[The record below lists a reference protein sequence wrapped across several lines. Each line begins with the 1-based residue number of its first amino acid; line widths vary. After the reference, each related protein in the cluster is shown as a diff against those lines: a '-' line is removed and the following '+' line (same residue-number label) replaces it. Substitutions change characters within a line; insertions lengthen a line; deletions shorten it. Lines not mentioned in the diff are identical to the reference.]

1 VLDTLAVEMDADL
14 FTQTPAAAAADLARL
29 GSHTGARVPGPGVPA
44 PVPPRPGAGQVV
56 LATWRRLLDNGSLQ
70 DGEPYL
76 AGTARPVTALLS
88 PATASDLGVRPGDT
102 VTVATERGAVSVPAA
117 SADLP
122 EGVVWLPGNSGPATV
137 RRSLGV
143 GHGAIVTV
151 TVGETD
157 PDPSTQ
163 GDRP

>member
-1 VLDTLAVEMDADL
+1 MLD
-14 FTQTPAAAAADLARL
+14 
-29 GSHTGARVPGPGVPA
+29 G
-44 PVPPRPGAGQVV
+44 GQE
-56 LATWRRLLDNGSLQ
+56 Q

-88 PATASDLGVRPGDT
+88 PTTAADLGVRLGETIT
-102 VTVATERGAVSVPAA
+102 VTTERGAVSVPAA

-122 EGVVWLPGNSGPATV
+122 YGVVWLPGNSGPVRV

-143 GHGAIVTV
+143 GHGAVVTV
-151 TVGETD
+151 TATIPSVTPAGGTD
-157 PDPSTQ
+157 TNPSTQ